1 MVGAPPAAAAKS
13 GFALGL
19 SIDVDLCNPG
29 LQLQAAWRCLS
40 DKASWHRGGADDDGP
55 CGMVILPIVAVRP
68 MGYNFVV
75 ATLRCYGGDHAAS

>member
-1 MVGAPPAAAAKS
+1 VGGTPPAAAARS
-13 GFALGL
+13 GFAQGL
-19 SIDVDLCNPG
+19 SIDVDLCNTD
-29 LQLQAAWRCLS
+29 LQAAWRCLS
-40 DKASWHRGGADDDGP
+40 AKDSWYHGGADDDGP